1 MNRHVGKPPT
11 AASAQSVL
19 SNRLAA
25 VRKRSADLALPLEAE
40 DMCAQAMDDASP
52 TKWHLAHTTW
62 FFETFVLEPFLPGYR
77 TWDPR
82 FKYCFNSY
90 YESEGA
96 RQPRPKRGLLTRPT
110 AEEIQ
115 GYRTHVDEQL
125 ARLVETGLVE
135 RRDIAQRIELGVH
148 HEEQHQELILTD
160 ILALF
165 AQNPLRPVYRARSS
179 DAPPAPLAEPPRW
192 IAGPEGPADIG
203 HDGHGFAFDNEG
215 PRHTVWLQAHEL
227 ADRLVTSGEWLE
239 FMRDGGYAQP
249 TLWLADG
256 WARVK
261 TDGWTAPLYW
271 EERDGRWMRMT
282 LEGLRAV
289 DPNEPVVNLSYFEAD
304 AFARWAGARL
314 PTECE
319 WEVAASTDTRLR
331 DPFGVAWQHTQS
343 AYLPYPGFAPAA
355 GAIGEYNGK
364 FMVSQQVL
372 RGSSFAT
379 PPHHARATYRN
390 FFYPHQRW
398 QFAGLRLAR

>member
-1 MNRHVGKPPT
+1 MNEHVVGSP
-11 AASAQSVL
+11 AAAPANVL
-19 SNRLAA
+19 SERLAS
-25 VRKRSADLALPLEAE
+25 VRRRSLDLARPLEAE

-77 TWDPR
+77 TYDPR

-96 RQPRPKRGLLTRPT
+96 RQPRARRGLLTRPT
-110 AEEIQ
+110 ADEFL
-115 GYRTHVDEQL
+115 GYRTHIDEQL
-125 ARLVETGLVE
+125 ARLVETGLLE
-135 RRDIAQRIELGVH
+135 RQDIAGRIELGVH

-165 AQNPLRPVYRARSS
+165 AQNPLHPVYRARASETPA
-179 DAPPAPLAEPPRW
+179 APVPETLRW
-192 IAGPEGPADIG
+192 IAGRTGAVDIG
-203 HDGHGFAFDNEG
+203 HDGQGFAFDNEG
-215 PRHTVWLQAHEL
+215 PRHTVWLQPHEL
-227 ADRLVTSGEWLE
+227 AHRLVTAGEWLS

-261 TDGWTAPLYW
+261 TEGWTAPLYW
-271 EERDGRWMRMT
+271 ERRDDEWMHMT
-282 LEGLRAV
+282 LQGLRPV
-289 DPNEPVVNLSYFEAD
+289 DPNEPVVNISYFEAD
-304 AFARWAGARL
+304 AFSRWAGARL
-314 PTECE
+314 PTEFE
-319 WEVAASTDTRLR
+319 WESAAPTASELR
-331 DPFGVAWQHTQS
+331 DLFGVAWQHTQS
-343 AYLPYPGFAPAA
+343 AYLPYPGFAPAT

-364 FMVSQQVL
+364 FMVSQQLL

>member
-1 MNRHVGKPPT
+1 MNRHVRKPPT
-11 AASAQSVL
+11 VASAQSGL
-19 SNRLAA
+19 STRLAG
-25 VRKRSADLALPLEAE
+25 VRRRSSDLALPLEAE

-77 TWDPR
+77 TYDPR

-96 RQPRPKRGLLTRPT
+96 RHPRPKRGLLTRPT
-110 AEEIQ
+110 AEEVQ

-135 RRDIAQRIELGVH
+135 RPEIAQRIELGVH

-179 DAPPAPLAEPPRW
+179 DAPPTPLAKPLRW
-192 IAGPEGPADIG
+192 VAGPEGPAGIG

-249 TLWLADG
+249 MLWLADG
-256 WARVK
+256 WARVRM
-261 TDGWTAPLYW
+261 DDWRAPLYW

-289 DPNEPVVNLSYFEAD
+289 DPNEPVANVSYFEAD

-314 PTECE
+314 PTEFE
-319 WEVAASTDTRLR
+319 WEVAARVDAGLR
-331 DPFGVAWQHTQS
+331 DLFGVAWQHTQS

-379 PPHHARATYRN
+379 PPHHARAAYRN